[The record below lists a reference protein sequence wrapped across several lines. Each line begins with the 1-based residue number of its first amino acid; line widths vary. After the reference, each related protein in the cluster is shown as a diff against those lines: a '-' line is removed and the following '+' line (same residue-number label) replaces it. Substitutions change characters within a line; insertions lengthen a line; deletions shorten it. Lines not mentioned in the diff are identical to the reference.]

1 MYSTKQFH
9 KKYLTRLGQL
19 HKKQPFYLKLF
30 FVLLFGLG
38 VIHSTSVRAQNIPN
52 TPQQAPVKP
61 NPAPKP
67 LAAPVHLP
75 VSKNKVATTINDI
88 SKVSSISYY
97 PKSFKVKESKLSR
110 KYYNNNIFDIDESDN
125 PFALPIGGDKTKRKI
140 KTKNNQGR
148 QFVFAELFMPNDATR
163 SQTTQWLIFVL
174 LGILSF
180 MSILIAIYSR
190 QVAIILKTFLS
201 TSATPNGQ
209 REQGSFLKPENFSA
223 YILFVLSMGTFCFLV
238 AQVLSQEVQFNTFGT
253 LLLSIGGIAG
263 IYFLK
268 HLQLKIL
275 SYVLP
280 FPQEIE
286 AYSFIL
292 SNTNKTLGFILVP
305 LLFLLAH
312 TPSSTQLFVLYFCF
326 ILLGLIYIYRTLKGL
341 ATAGSIILFHKFHFF
356 VYLCAVEIAP
366 ILILLKLLSIL

>member
-1 MYSTKQFH
+1 M
-9 KKYLTRLGQL
+9 GQL